1 MSTPEIPD
9 FAAVPPSEQPVEP
22 SADHVEQAP
31 RRGGRGLAVAGLATA
46 LVVGTVGTAAF
57 VNGRGGGSDD
67 VRLTSAQ
74 TAFGEQ
80 PGAGPSGTGPSG
92 AAQPGDGDGDGPG
105 GGHDGWGKGPGGRHG
120 GPGGFAMMGP
130 RGALH
135 GELVV
140 PQRDG
145 TGTQTVV
152 VQTGEVTAVSAKS
165 LSLKSS
171 DGYTATYAITSTTR
185 VAARSGGISS
195 LKKGDT
201 VSVLATKSGST
212 LTAVM
217 VGARPDHMG
226 PRGAAPTPNPSATGS
241 SSDTSNSA

>member
-1 MSTPEIPD
+1 MSTPEIPS
-9 FAAVPPSEQPVEP
+9 FSSAASPEPPRPTEDAV
-22 SADHVEQAP
+22 VRP
-31 RRGGRGLAVAGLATA
+31 RRRGLAVAGFATA
-46 LVVGTVGTAAF
+46 VALGAVGATAFAADHQ
-57 VNGRGGGSDD
+57 GGDQL
-67 VRLTSAQ
+67 RLASATSSPTAPSGQ
-74 TAFGEQ
+74 TAD
-80 PGAGPSGTGPSG
+80 P
-92 AAQPGDGDGDGPG
+92 DGDGRP
-105 GGHDGWGKGPGGRHG
+105 HDGWGKGPGGRHG

-171 DGYTATYAITSTTR
+171 DGYTATYVITSTTR

-226 PRGAAPTPNPSATGS
+226 PRGTAPTPNPSTTGS

>member
-1 MSTPEIPD
+1 M
-9 FAAVPPSEQPVEP
+9 
-22 SADHVEQAP
+22 
-31 RRGGRGLAVAGLATA
+31 
-46 LVVGTVGTAAF
+46 
-57 VNGRGGGSDD
+57 
-67 VRLTSAQ
+67 
-74 TAFGEQ
+74 GEQ
-80 PGAGPSGTGPSG
+80 PGDR
-92 AAQPGDGDGDGPG
+92 DGDAPG
-105 GGHDGWGKGPGGRHG
+105 AGHDGWGRGPGARHG
-120 GPGGFAMMGP
+120 GPAGLGLMGP

-152 VQTGEVTAVSAKS
+152 VQAGEVTAVSAKS
-165 LSLKSS
+165 LSLKST
-171 DGYTATYAITSTTR
+171 DGYTATYVITSTTR
-185 VAARSGGISS
+185 VGARSTGITS

-217 VGARPDHMG
+217 VGARPGGARPGGARPGGD
-226 PRGAAPTPNPSATGS
+226 PRQRGTAPTPSPSATGS